1 MEKQEVL
8 FSICC
13 GAYAFGETYTSNGIV
28 FGRCR
33 RCKEGTT
40 FHTQQEL
47 DDMSADDVKNSRIIF
62 RIPVTHETSFSS

>member
-1 MEKQEVL
+1 MAKQEPRY
-8 FSICC
+8 SICC
-13 GAYAFGETYTSNGIV
+13 SAYPIGETYSSNGLV

-47 DDMSADDVKNSRIIF
+47 DDMSADDVKNSRI
-62 RIPVTHETSFSS
+62 SFKTPITNEAFFST